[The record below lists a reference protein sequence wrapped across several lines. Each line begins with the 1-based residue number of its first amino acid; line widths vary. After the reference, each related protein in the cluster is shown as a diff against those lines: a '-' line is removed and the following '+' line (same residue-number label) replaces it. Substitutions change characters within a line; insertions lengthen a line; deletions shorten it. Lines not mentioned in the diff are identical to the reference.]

1 MKVSLRCSDSKAV
14 IRLVD
19 IGEHTAGDKRSRAQG
34 RESRRVLIKVAVGRC
49 IGVPGVTRSDASHP
63 TCASP

>member
-1 MKVSLRCSDSKAV
+1 MCSDSKAV

-34 RESRRVLIKVAVGRC
+34 LESRRVLIKVAVGRC